1 MTQKNAS
8 LSISPRSK
16 YEGCGEAKLSSGGEF
31 GLGKRS
37 ANCAKPRMSSFASL
51 VPTVQ
56 GAATRVRMLM
66 SIFDD
71 MTVFVRAA
79 EVGSFS
85 DAAKQLGIAK
95 SIVSRRIVS
104 LEKRLGTSMFHR
116 TTRRLGLTETGLAYY
131 ERVRRILADVAEAED
146 VARRLHGDIR
156 GKLRVAGPL
165 SFGWRHLSPVVIEFL
180 AAYPDVD
187 VDLDLNDRR
196 VDLISEG
203 FDVAVRIGS
212 LPDSSIIA
220 RTLAPCRHV
229 VCASPAF

>member
-1 MTQKNAS
+1 
-8 LSISPRSK
+8 
-16 YEGCGEAKLSSGGEF
+16 
-31 GLGKRS
+31 
-37 ANCAKPRMSSFASL
+37 
-51 VPTVQ
+51 
-56 GAATRVRMLM
+56 M